1 VSSPGS
7 VTHWIN
13 RLKEG
18 DRAAAGAL
26 WERYFNRLM
35 GLARAKLEG
44 APRRAA
50 DEEDVVLKAFET
62 FFRHAAAGDFPLLR
76 DRKGLWALLSLI
88 TARKAYHQRRHEG
101 RRKPPGGAV
110 LDEGAFANLQAGA
123 GADPD
128 IDQLFRDDPTA
139 EEAVLLLDEV
149 QRLLDKLPDDDTR
162 AVTRWTLEGH
172 DTEAIAHRLN
182 CSARTVRRKL
192 VLVRAIWEAEVPP

>member
-26 WERYFNRLM
+26 WERYFNRLLA
-35 GLARAKLEG
+35 LARNKLQG

-88 TARKAYHQRRHEG
+88 TARKAYHQRRDEG
-101 RRKPPGGAV
+101 RRVPRGRAV
-110 LDEGAFANLQAGA
+110 LDEGAFADLQGGA
-123 GADPD
+123 EAEPA
-128 IDQLFRDDPTA
+128 IDQLFRHDPTP
-139 EEAVLLLDEV
+139 EDAVLFIDEV
-149 QRLLDKLPDDDTR
+149 QRLLDKLPDDDAR
-162 AVTRWTLEGH
+162 AVTRWTLEGL
-172 DTEAIAHRLN
+172 DTEAIARKLN

-192 VLVRAIWEAEVPP
+192 VLVRAIWEEEVAP